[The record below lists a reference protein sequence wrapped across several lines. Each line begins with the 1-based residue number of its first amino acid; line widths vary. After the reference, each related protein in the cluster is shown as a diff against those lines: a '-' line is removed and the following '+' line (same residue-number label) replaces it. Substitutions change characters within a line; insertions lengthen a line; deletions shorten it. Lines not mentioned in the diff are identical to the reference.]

1 MPELNLTA
9 KTKEQEIVLQ
19 HLKPMVS
26 DTLAKKINNG
36 VKIQKDGKTLLNKK
50 DLDGFIKYAYAEALK
65 ISKDKKSGNTLAVD
79 GTVIMGW
86 AVHYFEED
94 SIEGKLYNEDGTEYK
109 KQPGVTAKAPAA
121 TYLPPPKPQ
130 PKPQLSMF
138 DLLDNSD
145 NSDISAAQSQDEDE
159 DIPEIE
165 EDDEPVQET
174 MQPEIKQVVKA
185 AEERQK
191 AEGSPIYKTYMS
203 IQNKYPDCIIAYRL
217 GDFYEIFGENA
228 KILADKLD
236 LTLTGRD
243 CELESRVPMVGFPY
257 HIAEAYVTK
266 ALQHGLKIALA
277 ESLEDIKTY
286 CNQPNG
292 IKQTVDLETGEI
304 ISQKTEAD
312 EPVPTVSN
320 LLSDYTEEPK
330 IDAQLEQE
338 IAAVMEQP
346 EQDEDDDFDI
356 EAFNTSALALLY
368 EKLGND
374 ITLR

>member
-1 MPELNLTA
+1 MPKLNLTT

-26 DTLAKKINNG
+26 DTLAEKINNG

-50 DLDGFIKYAYAEALK
+50 DLDGFIEYAYAEALK
-65 ISKDKKSGNTLAVD
+65 IGKDKKSGNTLAVD
-79 GTVIMGW
+79 GTIIMGW
-86 AVHYFEED
+86 AIHYFEED
-94 SIEGKLYNEDGTEYK
+94 SIEGKLYNEDGSEYK
-109 KQPGVTAKAPAA
+109 IQPKSTAKAPAVK
-121 TYLPPPKPQ
+121 PVSPKPQ

-138 DLLDNSD
+138 DMLDNGD
-145 NSDISAAQSQDEDE
+145 NSDISAIQSQNENE

-174 MQPEIKQVVKA
+174 MQPEIKQVVRA
-185 AEERQK
+185 AEERRK
-191 AEGSPIYKTYMS
+191 APGSPVYKTYMS

-217 GDFYEIFGENA
+217 GDFYEVFGESA
-228 KILADKLD
+228 KILSDKLG
-236 LTLTGRD
+236 LTLTSRD
-243 CELESRVPMVGFPY
+243 CGLESRVPMVGFPY
-257 HIAEAYVTK
+257 HTAEIYVTK
-266 ALQHGLKIALA
+266 ALQNGLKIALA

-286 CNQPNG
+286 RKQPDG
-292 IKQTVDLETGEI
+292 TKQTVDLETGEI
-304 ISQKTEAD
+304 IPTNTEAD

-320 LLSDYTEEPK
+320 LLSDYTEEPQT
-330 IDAQLEQE
+330 DGQLEQE

-346 EQDEDDDFDI
+346 EKNEDDDFDI
-356 EAFNTSALALLY
+356 EAFNASALALLY

>member
-1 MPELNLTA
+1 
-9 KTKEQEIVLQ
+9 
-19 HLKPMVS
+19 
-26 DTLAKKINNG
+26 
-36 VKIQKDGKTLLNKK
+36 
-50 DLDGFIKYAYAEALK
+50 
-65 ISKDKKSGNTLAVD
+65 
-79 GTVIMGW
+79 
-86 AVHYFEED
+86 
-94 SIEGKLYNEDGTEYK
+94 
-109 KQPGVTAKAPAA
+109 
-121 TYLPPPKPQ
+121 
-130 PKPQLSMF
+130 MF

-145 NSDISAAQSQDEDE
+145 NSDISATQSKDEDE

-165 EDDEPVQET
+165 EDDEPVQQT

-191 AEGSPIYKTYMS
+191 APGNPLYKTYMN
-203 IQNKYPDCIIAYRL
+203 IQNKYPDCIIAYHL
-217 GDFYEIFGENA
+217 GDFYEVFGENA

-243 CELESRVPMVGFPY
+243 CGLESRVPMVGFPY

-266 ALQHGLKIALA
+266 ALQNGLKIALA

-286 CNQPNG
+286 CNQPDG
-292 IKQTVDLETGEI
+292 TKQTVDLETGEI
-304 ISQKTEAD
+304 IPQITEAD

-320 LLSDYTEEPK
+320 LLSDYTEESE
-330 IDAQLEQE
+330 ANEQLEQK

-368 EKLGND
+368 EKLGDD

>member
-1 MPELNLTA
+1 MPELNLIA

-26 DTLAKKINNG
+26 DTLAEKINNG

-50 DLDGFIKYAYAEALK
+50 DLDGFIEYAYAEALK

-86 AVHYFEED
+86 AIHYFEED

-109 KQPGVTAKAPAA
+109 IQPSVTVKAPAA
-121 TYLPPPKPQ
+121 TYTPPKPQ

-145 NSDISAAQSQDEDE
+145 NSDISADQSQDEDE

-165 EDDEPVQET
+165 EADEPIQET

-217 GDFYEIFGENA
+217 GDFYEVFEDNA

-243 CELESRVPMVGFPY
+243 CGLESRVPMVGFPY

-286 CNQPNG
+286 CNQPDG
-292 IKQTVDLETGEI
+292 TKQTVDLETGEI
-304 ISQKTEAD
+304 IPQTTDAD

-330 IDAQLEQE
+330 IDEQLEQE

>member
-1 MPELNLTA
+1 MPKLNLKAT
-9 KTKEQEIVLQ
+9 TKEEQKVKAYLEANASEVL
-19 HLKPMVS
+19 
-26 DTLAKKINNG
+26 AAKINDG
-36 VKIQKDGKTLLNKK
+36 VHIQKDGKTLINKK
-50 DLDGFIKYAYAEALK
+50 
-65 ISKDKKSGNTLAVD
+65 TLAGFMKFACD
-79 GTVIMGW
+79 EAKKQAEKGASSACIYDDTVYGW

-109 KQPGVTAKAPAA
+109 IQPGVTAKAPTVKAA
-121 TYLPPPKPQ
+121 P

-145 NSDISAAQSQDEDE
+145 NSDISATQSQDKNE

-174 MQPEIKQVVKA
+174 IGSKIKQVVKA

-191 AEGSPIYKTYMS
+191 TPGSPVYKTYMS
-203 IQNKYPDCIIAYRL
+203 IQNKDPDCIRAYRL
-217 GDFYEIFGENA
+217 GDFYEVFGENA
-228 KILADKLD
+228 KILSDKLG
-236 LTLTGRD
+236 LTLTSRD
-243 CELESRVPMVGFPY
+243 CGLENRVPMVGFPY

-286 CNQPNG
+286 YQADG
-292 IKQTVDLETGEI
+292 TKQTVDLETGEI
-304 ISQKTEAD
+304 ISDKTETD

-330 IDAQLEQE
+330 ANEQLEQK
-338 IAAVMEQP
+338 ITAVIEQP

-368 EKLGND
+368 EKLGD
-374 ITLR
+374 EITLR

>member
-9 KTKEQEIVLQ
+9 NTKEEQKIKAYFEAN
-19 HLKPMVS
+19 S
-26 DTLAKKINNG
+26 SSALAEKINNG
-36 VKIQKDGKTLLNKK
+36 VHIQKDGKTLLNKK
-50 DLDGFIKYAYAEALK
+50 
-65 ISKDKKSGNTLAVD
+65 TLAGFMKFACDEAKKQAEKGAQSACIDDDV
-79 GTVIMGW
+79 VYGW
-86 AVHYFEED
+86 AIHYFEED
-94 SIEGKLYNEDGTEYK
+94 SIEGTLYNEDGTEYK
-109 KQPGVTAKAPAA
+109 TQPIVTIKAPVA
-121 TYLPPPKPQ
+121 TYSPPKPQ

-145 NSDISAAQSQDEDE
+145 NSDISATQSKDEDE

-165 EDDEPVQET
+165 EDDEPVQQT

-191 AEGSPIYKTYMS
+191 APGSPIYKTYMS

-217 GDFYEIFGENA
+217 GDFYEVFGENA

-243 CELESRVPMVGFPY
+243 CGLESRVPMVGFPY

-266 ALQHGLKIALA
+266 ALQNGLKIALA

-286 CNQPNG
+286 CNQPDG
-292 IKQTVDLETGEI
+292 TKQTVDLETGEI
-304 ISQKTEAD
+304 IPQITEAD

-320 LLSDYTEEPK
+320 LLSDYTEESE
-330 IDAQLEQE
+330 ANEQLEQK

-346 EQDEDDDFDI
+346 KQDEDADFDI
-356 EAFNTSALALLY
+356 EAFNASALALLY
-368 EKLGND
+368 EKLGDD

>member
-9 KTKEQEIVLQ
+9 KTKEEQKIKAYLE
-19 HLKPMVS
+19 KNASSP
-26 DTLAKKINNG
+26 LAEKINNG
-36 VKIQKDGKTLLNKK
+36 TKIQKDGKALLNKK
-50 DLDGFIKYAYAEALK
+50 
-65 ISKDKKSGNTLAVD
+65 TLADFMKFACDEAKKQAEKGAQSACIDDDV
-79 GTVIMGW
+79 VYGW
-86 AVHYFEED
+86 AIHYFEED

-109 KQPGVTAKAPAA
+109 IQPSVTVKAPVA
-121 TYLPPPKPQ
+121 TYTPPKPQ

-165 EDDEPVQET
+165 EDDEPAQQT
-174 MQPEIKQVVKA
+174 MQPEIKQVVNA
-185 AEERQK
+185 AEERQN
-191 AEGSPIYKTYMS
+191 APGSPIYKTYMS

-217 GDFYEIFGENA
+217 GDFYEVFGDNA

-243 CELESRVPMVGFPY
+243 CGLESRVPMVGFPY
-257 HIAEAYVTK
+257 HIAEAYITK

-277 ESLEDIKTY
+277 ESLENIKTY
-286 CNQPNG
+286 YQADG
-292 IKQTVDLETGEI
+292 TKQTVDLETGEI
-304 ISQKTEAD
+304 IQQKTEAD

-320 LLSDYTEEPK
+320 LLSDYTEEVK
-330 IDAQLEQE
+330 ANEQLEKE
-338 IAAVMEQP
+338 IAAVIE
-346 EQDEDDDFDI
+346 DEDDFDTNN
-356 EAFNTSALALLY
+356 FNASALALLY
-368 EKLGND
+368 EKLGDD

>member
-9 KTKEQEIVLQ
+9 NTKEEQKIKAYFEAN
-19 HLKPMVS
+19 S
-26 DTLAKKINNG
+26 SSALAEKINNG
-36 VKIQKDGKTLLNKK
+36 VHIQKDGKTLLNKK
-50 DLDGFIKYAYAEALK
+50 
-65 ISKDKKSGNTLAVD
+65 TLAGFMKFACDEAKKQAEKGAQSACIDDDV
-79 GTVIMGW
+79 VYGW
-86 AVHYFEED
+86 AIHYFEED
-94 SIEGKLYNEDGTEYK
+94 SIEGTLYNEDGTEYK
-109 KQPGVTAKAPAA
+109 TQPIVTIKAPVA
-121 TYLPPPKPQ
+121 TYSPPKPQ

-145 NSDISAAQSQDEDE
+145 NSDISATQSKDEDE

-165 EDDEPVQET
+165 EDDEPVQQT

-191 AEGSPIYKTYMS
+191 APGSPIYKTYMS

-217 GDFYEIFGENA
+217 GDFYEVFGENA

-243 CELESRVPMVGFPY
+243 CGLESRVPMVGFPY

-266 ALQHGLKIALA
+266 ALQNGLKIALA

-286 CNQPNG
+286 CNQPDG
-292 IKQTVDLETGEI
+292 TKQTVDLETGEI
-304 ISQKTEAD
+304 IPQITEAD

-320 LLSDYTEEPK
+320 LLSDYTEESE
-330 IDAQLEQE
+330 ANEQLEQK

-368 EKLGND
+368 EKLGDD

>member
-1 MPELNLTA
+1 MPKLNLTA
-9 KTKEQEIVLQ
+9 TTKPEQKVKAYLEANASS
-19 HLKPMVS
+19 P
-26 DTLAKKINNG
+26 LAEKINNG
-36 VKIQKDGKTLLNKK
+36 VRIQKDGKTLLNRKTLTGFMKFACEEAKK
-50 DLDGFIKYAYAEALK
+50 QAEKGAQSAC
-65 ISKDKKSGNTLAVD
+65 IEDDIVY
-79 GTVIMGW
+79 GW
-86 AVHYFEED
+86 AIHYFEED

-109 KQPGVTAKAPAA
+109 IQSTVAAKAQTV
-121 TYLPPPKPQ
+121 TYTLPKPQ

-138 DLLDNSD
+138 DMLDNTD
-145 NSDISAAQSQDEDE
+145 NSDISATQSQDEDE

-165 EDDEPVQET
+165 EDDEPVQKT
-174 MQPEIKQVVKA
+174 IVPEIKQVVKA
-185 AEERQK
+185 AEERQR
-191 AEGSPIYKTYMS
+191 AEGSPKYKTYMS

-217 GDFYEIFGENA
+217 GDFYEVFGKNA
-228 KILADKLD
+228 KTLSDKLG
-236 LTLTGRD
+236 LTLTSRD
-243 CELESRVPMVGFPY
+243 CGLESRVPMVGFPY

-286 CNQPNG
+286 HQTG
-292 IKQTVDLETGEI
+292 DTKQKVDLETGEI
-304 ISQKTEAD
+304 IPQTTEAD
-312 EPVPTVSN
+312 ESVPTVSN

-330 IDAQLEQE
+330 IDEQLEQE

>member
-9 KTKEQEIVLQ
+9 KTKEEQKIKAYLE
-19 HLKPMVS
+19 KNAS
-26 DTLAKKINNG
+26 STLADKINNG
-36 VKIQKDGKTLLNKK
+36 TKIQKDSKTLLNKK
-50 DLDGFIKYAYAEALK
+50 
-65 ISKDKKSGNTLAVD
+65 TLADFMKFACDEAKKQAEKGAQSACIDDDV
-79 GTVIMGW
+79 VYGW

-109 KQPGVTAKAPAA
+109 IQPGVTVKAPAA
-121 TYLPPPKPQ
+121 TYTPPKPQ

-145 NSDISAAQSQDEDE
+145 NSDISTAQSQDEDE

-174 MQPEIKQVVKA
+174 MHPEIKQVVKA
-185 AEERQK
+185 AEERQR
-191 AEGSPIYKTYMS
+191 APGSPIYKTYMS

-217 GDFYEIFGENA
+217 GDFYEVFGENA

-243 CELESRVPMVGFPY
+243 CGLESRVPMVGFPY

-266 ALQHGLKIALA
+266 ALQHRLKIALA
-277 ESLEDIKTY
+277 KSLEDIKTY
-286 CNQPNG
+286 YNQPDG
-292 IKQTVDLETGEI
+292 TKQTVDLETGEI
-304 ISQKTEAD
+304 IPQKTETD

-330 IDAQLEQE
+330 VDEQLEQE
-338 IAAVMEQP
+338 IAAVMGQP

-368 EKLGND
+368 EKLGD
-374 ITLR
+374 EITLR

>member
-26 DTLAKKINNG
+26 DTLAEKINNG

-50 DLDGFIKYAYAEALK
+50 DLDGFIEYAYAEALK
-65 ISKDKKSGNTLAVD
+65 ISTDKKSGNTLAVD

-86 AVHYFEED
+86 AIHYFEED

-109 KQPGVTAKAPAA
+109 IQSTVAAKAQTV
-121 TYLPPPKPQ
+121 TYTLPKPQ

-138 DLLDNSD
+138 DMLDNTD
-145 NSDISAAQSQDEDE
+145 NSDISATQSQDEDE

-165 EDDEPVQET
+165 EDDEPVQKT
-174 MQPEIKQVVKA
+174 IVPEIKQVVKA
-185 AEERQK
+185 AEERQR

-203 IQNKYPDCIIAYRL
+203 IQDKYPDCIIAYRL
-217 GDFYEIFGENA
+217 GDFYEVFGESA
-228 KILADKLD
+228 KLLSGKLG
-236 LTLTGRD
+236 LTLTNRD
-243 CELESRVPMVGFPY
+243 CGLESRVPMVGFPY
-257 HIAEAYVTK
+257 HTAEIYVTK
-266 ALQHGLKIALA
+266 ALQNGLKIALA

-286 CNQPNG
+286 YQTDG
-292 IKQTVDLETGEI
+292 TKQTVDLETGEI
-304 ISQKTEAD
+304 IPHNTEAD
-312 EPVPTVSN
+312 EPVPTVSG
-320 LLSDYTEEPK
+320 LLSDYMQEPQ
-330 IDAQLEQE
+330 IDGQLEQE
-338 IAAVMEQP
+338 IAAVIEQP

-356 EAFNTSALALLY
+356 EAFNASALALLY

>member
-9 KTKEQEIVLQ
+9 NTKEEQKIKSYFEAN
-19 HLKPMVS
+19 S
-26 DTLAKKINNG
+26 SSALAEKINNG
-36 VKIQKDGKTLLNKK
+36 VHIQKDGKTLLNKK
-50 DLDGFIKYAYAEALK
+50 
-65 ISKDKKSGNTLAVD
+65 TLAGFMKFACDEAKKQAEKGAQSACIDDDV
-79 GTVIMGW
+79 VYGW
-86 AVHYFEED
+86 AIHYFEED
-94 SIEGKLYNEDGTEYK
+94 SIEGTLYNEDGTEYK
-109 KQPGVTAKAPAA
+109 TQPIVTIKAPVA
-121 TYLPPPKPQ
+121 TYSPPKPQ

-145 NSDISAAQSQDEDE
+145 NSDISATQSKDEDE

-165 EDDEPVQET
+165 EDDEPVQQT
-174 MQPEIKQVVKA
+174 MHPEIKQVVKA

-191 AEGSPIYKTYMS
+191 APGSPIYKTYMS

-217 GDFYEIFGENA
+217 GDFYEVFGENA

-243 CELESRVPMVGFPY
+243 CGLESRVPMVGFPY

-266 ALQHGLKIALA
+266 ALQNGLKIALA

-286 CNQPNG
+286 CNQPDG
-292 IKQTVDLETGEI
+292 TKQTVDLETGEI
-304 ISQKTEAD
+304 IPQITEAD

-320 LLSDYTEEPK
+320 LLSDYTEESE
-330 IDAQLEQE
+330 ANEQLEQK

-368 EKLGND
+368 EKLGDD